1 MCVFK
6 HEARHSLSDC
16 MCARCW
22 TVRGSSVGR
31 SVGRRRLC
39 DSRVSPRLPPIV
51 HAALFLFLFSFFLIK
66 LRMGLSLSPF
76 LSYAVCIA
84 PALLGR
90 PLDGRPFRSCGW
102 QRKRFVNDYAHLRE
116 QCRPIERESPTDR
129 STDRL
134 FRCGAQVARIHHGQ
148 KIHQGYWVDI
158 FVCRVPFAV
167 CR

>member
-1 MCVFK
+1 MTV
-6 HEARHSLSDC
+6 
-16 MCARCW
+16 CALAAGPFG
-22 TVRGSSVGR
+22 VRRSVGR
-31 SVGRRRLC
+31 SVGVDC
-39 DSRVSPRLPPIV
+39 VTRVFHL
-51 HAALFLFLFSFFLIK
+51 AFLRSFTLRFFFFPFLIK